1 MKKLEGELNLF
12 KRSYSGVLVLIV
24 SIFLLTSCFG
34 KEEATIVEEKVET
47 PEVIVEDVKDELSD
61 EDAKTEDEV
70 GTGAEETSEETEDLV
85 WEDAPEVIVEDISTE
100 NEDEVMAEFEKEINE
115 LFEMVENEK

>member
-1 MKKLEGELNLF
+1 MKKL
-12 KRSYSGVLVLIV
+12 LVLIV

-34 KEEATIVEEKVET
+34 KEEAVVVEENVEI
-47 PEVIVEDVKDELSD
+47 PAVVVEDVKDELSD
-61 EDAKTEDEV
+61 EDTKTEDVV
-70 GTGAEETSEETEDLV
+70 GTGAEDIQVEDDEEVKDNIETE
-85 WEDAPEVIVEDISTE
+85 EVEDVEEDITTE